1 MMSQAE
7 LLRLLV
13 SVLGDLGIEHMLVG
27 SHASSFY
34 GEARSTHDVDLVI
47 DLEPTKIAAL
57 VERVDPARYYFSE
70 TALREGRMANL
81 IDTLTGDKVDC
92 FILGSDPVDR
102 LSFSRRRSQ
111 TIMGIVVALA
121 SPEDT
126 ILAKLRWSEM
136 RDGSS
141 QQQRDVR
148 EIFRHQRGSL
158 DVTYLRTQASRIGI
172 LSQVNEYLD
181 AAGET

>member
-1 MMSQAE
+1 MSQAE
-7 LLRLLV
+7 LLGLLV
-13 SVLGDLGIEHMLVG
+13 SVLGDLGISHMLVG

-47 DLEPTKIAAL
+47 DLDPTKISAL
-57 VERVDPARYYFSE
+57 VGRFDPVRYYFSE

-92 FILGSDPVDR
+92 FILSSDPIDR
-102 LSFSRRRSQ
+102 LSFSRRRSE
-111 TIMGIVVALA
+111 TIMGIELALA

-136 RDGSS
+136 SGGSS
-141 QQQRDVR
+141 QQQHDVR
-148 EIFRHQRGSL
+148 EIFRHQRESL
-158 DVTYLRTQASRIGI
+158 DIAYLRTQASQLGI

-181 AAGET
+181 VAGET